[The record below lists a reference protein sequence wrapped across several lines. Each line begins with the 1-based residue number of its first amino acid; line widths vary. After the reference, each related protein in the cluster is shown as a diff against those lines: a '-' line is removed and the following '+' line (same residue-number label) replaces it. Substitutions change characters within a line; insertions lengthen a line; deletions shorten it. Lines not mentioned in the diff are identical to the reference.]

1 MKEDKMEINDTNKE
15 EREIKSPIKKR
26 RKQNI
31 ITFGNLSPIIS
42 DYSTRRNRSRSKS
55 KSPKN
60 EKNLIFSQKPFSQN
74 QNKKEKKLSSLQIS
88 LSESQLKNVT
98 QKLTQLKNDFSISL

>member
-55 KSPKN
+55 K
-60 EKNLIFSQKPFSQN
+60 
-74 QNKKEKKLSSLQIS
+74 
-88 LSESQLKNVT
+88 
-98 QKLTQLKNDFSISL
+98 